1 MDEVLF
7 KLYSAQR
14 WQSAAA
20 VCRDKK
26 VMNHLTQPSSHVF
39 FFSGEKGKRKAVA
52 ETRPVL
58 CGPQEEVG

>member
-1 MDEVLF
+1 M
-7 KLYSAQR
+7 KSYSNYIQLSAGR
-14 WQSAAA
+14 AAAA

-39 FFSGEKGKRKAVA
+39 FFSGEKGQRKEVP